1 MKNRIGPPVE
11 GDDFFGR
18 QKELEFAFGLI
29 EDGNSLLLAAPR
41 RVGKTSFAKK
51 LLVIADDKGWRTME
65 LNLEGITSEQQFV
78 RFFVQGLER
87 MTWWKKVSAK
97 IRDSI
102 SGLLERIDLSIEAEG
117 LKGSIAWRENRK
129 KIFDDLQ
136 NLFEHTNDTL
146 IMIDEL
152 GVLLNA
158 YEKNGKE
165 GIVLAESLLSWFR
178 KIGQISGSKIRWV
191 FCSSIGI
198 RNFTN
203 RHNIS
208 YTINTLEPYHLKSFD
223 KDSSI
228 RMIKELSANEDLV
241 LTESVIDAMLE
252 KIDWYL
258 PYFIQLLFNKL
269 NYLHKVDELL
279 INNKTVDVAYD
290 KLVMSQHFDT
300 WDERLKQYHELE
312 NNTRSILKQ
321 LSASSKG
328 ENRKALFNLIHDTQ
342 NQAEVTEKELGT
354 ILRMLTND
362 GYLFQQENANFVF
375 RSPLLK
381 DYWFN
386 KFVR

>member
-51 LLVIADDKGWRTME
+51 LLVIAEKEEWRTME

-78 RFFVQGLER
+78 RFFVQGLEK
-87 MTWWKKVSAK
+87 MTWWKKVSSK
-97 IRDSI
+97 IRNNI
-102 SGLLERIDLSIEAEG
+102 SGLLERIDLSLEAEG
-117 LKGSIAWRENRK
+117 VKGSIAWKENRK
-129 KIFDDLQ
+129 KVFDDLQ

-178 KIGQISGSKIRWV
+178 KLGQTSGSKIRWV

-223 KDSSI
+223 KDSSMT
-228 RMIKELSANEDLV
+228 MINELSTNEDIDLP
-241 LTESVIDAMLE
+241 ESVIDVMLE
-252 KIDWYL
+252 RIDWYL
-258 PYFIQLLFNKL
+258 PYFIQLLFSKV
-269 NYLHKVDELL
+269 NYLHKVDELP
-279 INNKTVDVAYD
+279 INIEIVDAAYD
-290 KLVMSQHFDT
+290 KLIMSQHFDT

-312 NNTRSILKQ
+312 NNTRRILNK
-321 LSASSKG
+321 LSANPNG
-328 ENRKALFNLIHDTQ
+328 ESRKTLFNLIHDIRK
-342 NQAEVTEKELGT
+342 EVELTEKELGT
-354 ILRMLTND
+354 ILRMLGND
-362 GYLFQQENANFVF
+362 GYLLQNQSENFVF

-386 KFVR
+386 KFIR

>member
-29 EDGNSLLLAAPR
+29 KDGNSLLLAAPR

-51 LLVIADDKGWRTME
+51 LLVTAEKNGWRTME
-65 LNLEGITSEQQFV
+65 LNLEGIISEQQFV
-78 RFFVQGLER
+78 RFFVQGLET
-87 MTWWKKVSAK
+87 MTWWKNVSSI
-97 IRDSI
+97 IRNRI
-102 SGLLERIDLSIEAEG
+102 SGLLDNIDVSLEAEG
-117 LKGSIAWRENRK
+117 VKGSIAWKENRK
-129 KIFDDLQ
+129 KVFDDLQ
-136 NLFEHTNDTL
+136 NLFEHNIDTL

-165 GIVLAESLLSWFR
+165 GIILAESLLSWFR
-178 KIGQISGSKIRWV
+178 KLGQISGSKIRWV

-203 RHNIS
+203 RHSIS

-223 KDSSI
+223 RKSSMT
-228 RMIKELSANEDLV
+228 MINELCSNYNIELP
-241 LTESVIDAMLE
+241 ESVIDAMLD

-258 PYFIQLLFNKL
+258 PYFIQLLFSKVK
-269 NYLHKVDELL
+269 YLHEVDGLL
-279 INNKTVDVAYD
+279 IDIKIVDAAYD
-290 KLVMSQHFDT
+290 KLVKSQHFDT
-300 WDERLKQYHELE
+300 WDERLKQYHKLE
-312 NNTRSILKQ
+312 NNTRKILKL
-321 LSASSKG
+321 LSSNPDGA
-328 ENRKALFNLIHDTQ
+328 NRKTLFNLIHDAQKEET
-342 NQAEVTEKELGT
+342 EIEKELGT
-354 ILRMLTND
+354 IIRMLAND
-362 GYLFQQENANFVF
+362 GYLLQQEKGNFVF

-386 KFVR
+386 KFIR